1 MRRRR
6 WREGGANVVK
16 FTIFQLS
23 PMEECR
29 VCRWCCGAYWLVCD
43 LDFCVYEEGN
53 TVFLCSSF
61 TASSFLKFLILEE
74 ISRAIL
80 FPIWGIPT
88 LGFGAWGYNCVV
100 LFCIFFSWLHILS
113 SNAVILEQRAI
124 PVFLSYL
131 KWGEFGLYYKGKN
144 ERKKKILSISTW
156 IMLVPCKTLNL
167 LI

>member
-1 MRRRR
+1 MKKLEYIMRRRK

-29 VCRWCCGAYWLVCD
+29 VCRWCCD
-43 LDFCVYEEGN
+43 LDFCVCEEGN

-88 LGFGAWGYNCVV
+88 LGFGA
-100 LFCIFFSWLHILS
+100 
-113 SNAVILEQRAI
+113 
-124 PVFLSYL
+124 
-131 KWGEFGLYYKGKN
+131 
-144 ERKKKILSISTW
+144 
-156 IMLVPCKTLNL
+156 
-167 LI
+167 

>member
-1 MRRRR
+1 MKKLEYIMRRRR

-100 LFCIFFSWLHILS
+100 LFCIFFFFLGYIFCHQMLWFWSK
-113 SNAVILEQRAI
+113 EQ
-124 PVFLSYL
+124 YL
-131 KWGEFGLYYKGKN
+131 CFCP
-144 ERKKKILSISTW
+144 T
-156 IMLVPCKTLNL
+156 
-167 LI
+167 